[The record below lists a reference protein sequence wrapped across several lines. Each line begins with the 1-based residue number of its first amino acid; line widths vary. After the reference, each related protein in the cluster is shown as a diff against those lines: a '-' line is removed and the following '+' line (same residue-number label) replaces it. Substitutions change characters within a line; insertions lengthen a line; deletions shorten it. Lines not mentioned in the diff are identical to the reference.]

1 MTSSGYPIAVREES
15 PEKRF
20 TLDMAVISGKDKCGL
35 TSLPHR
41 RDRKS
46 LPLFFLF
53 RHSKAEDPEAAQNQ
67 VCRVTKSRTVV
78 DQMDYFD
85 HTATGVRVRSDN

>member
-15 PEKRF
+15 PKKPF

-46 LPLFFLF
+46 LPLFFLI
-53 RHSKAEDPEAAQNQ
+53 
-67 VCRVTKSRTVV
+67 
-78 DQMDYFD
+78 
-85 HTATGVRVRSDN
+85 